1 MNQEQIEAVTTSTKA
16 MYGGAGSA
24 VFFGLTATEIGA
36 YCAIISTLIAIWGA
50 WHTKKLKDA
59 RDLRER
65 EIHQLHVDAI
75 KANRMYISQHED
87 ES

>member
-24 VFFGLTATEIGA
+24 VLFGLTATEIGA
-36 YCAIISTLIAIWGA
+36 YCAIISTIIALWGA
-50 WHTKKLKDA
+50 WYGKRIKDA
-59 RDLRER
+59 RELRER
-65 EIHQLHVDAI
+65 EIHQLQVDAI
-75 KANRMYISQHED
+75 KSNRMYISQYED